1 MKKKREFMIGNI
13 DLLANRVLYAIY
25 EVWVLL
31 TRLLAWL
38 FDWTFG
44 RPMYSIP
51 FVRKRIN
58 KVNGVKEYESFKKG
72 LEIPKTAFLPNKLVF
87 FVFFLPI
94 SLLFNIVTIV
104 VGSPLT
110 LLYCTFPYPFIM
122 ITIIMA
128 LSILLCHYFYERDNR
143 YIVFFNRFEK
153 DSLLKRVVWVIGTFF
168 AFILLLA
175 LNLKLMFNIIDMGR
189 HQTFVLH

>member
-1 MKKKREFMIGNI
+1 MKNIREYIVSKN

-25 EVWVLL
+25 EVWILL
-31 TRLLAWL
+31 NRLLSWL

-44 RPMYSIP
+44 RPLYSIP

-58 KVNGVKEYESFKKG
+58 KVNDVKEYESFKKG
-72 LEIPKTAFLPNKLVF
+72 LEIPNTAFMPNKLAYF
-87 FVFFLPI
+87 IFFLPI
-94 SLLFNIVTIV
+94 LLLFNIITIV

-110 LLYCTFPYPFIM
+110 LLYCTFPFPFIM
-122 ITIIMA
+122 IAIIMA

-153 DSLLKRVVWVIGTFF
+153 DSMLKRVIWVIGTFF
-168 AFILLLA
+168 AFILLLV
-175 LNLKLMFNIIDMGR
+175 LNLKLMFYNIDMGR
-189 HQTFVLH
+189 HQILLSH

>member
-1 MKKKREFMIGNI
+1 
-13 DLLANRVLYAIY
+13 
-25 EVWVLL
+25 
-31 TRLLAWL
+31 
-38 FDWTFG
+38 
-44 RPMYSIP
+44 
-51 FVRKRIN
+51 
-58 KVNGVKEYESFKKG
+58 
-72 LEIPKTAFLPNKLVF
+72 
-87 FVFFLPI
+87 
-94 SLLFNIVTIV
+94 
-104 VGSPLT
+104 
-110 LLYCTFPYPFIM
+110 
-122 ITIIMA
+122 MA